1 MTAPDHTHQRRSVWS
16 LVTALLLLSLVYL
29 LHHFWFEPRQLLST
43 PLPSHQAPGTSA
55 IQVFFT
61 TPSLV
66 YPDIPN
72 WRTPPP
78 HEQAL
83 IADIDAAQV
92 SVDMASFEYNL
103 VSVGDALLRAQQ
115 RGVAVRLALD
125 REVLEKP
132 EQALWA
138 GRMEAAGI
146 PIAWEE
152 TTAFLHSKFF
162 VIDSGI
168 VWTGSWNVT
177 QNGTYRNNNNIVRIV
192 VPGIVEN
199 YAAEFAQMVDG
210 AFGKRKLSRSV
221 APMVECGDVRIEN
234 YFSPQDGVQQHV
246 LAHLDGAQ
254 QSIRFLSF
262 AYTSDA
268 VAQAMIERQVAG
280 VVVQGVFESRN
291 ARGTG
296 SQFTPLKQAGVE
308 VLEDGNCYTMHHKVI
323 IVDDRTVI
331 TGSYNF
337 TNRAEETND
346 ENLLIIDD
354 AGVVQQFLHE
364 FARVYR
370 QARYPKRC
378 E

>member
-1 MTAPDHTHQRRSVWS
+1 MPTPRQLPRLLSVWS
-16 LVTALLLLSLVYL
+16 LLVALGLLLLCSLLQRSTIEPHQLVTDSL
-29 LHHFWFEPRQLLST
+29 AGQPRQST
-43 PLPSHQAPGTSA
+43 TLR
-55 IQVFFT
+55 VFFT
-61 TPSLV
+61 TPTLV
-66 YPDIPN
+66 YPDLPD

-92 SVDMASFEYNL
+92 SIDLATFEYNL
-103 VSVGDALLRAQQ
+103 MSIGDALLRAWL

-162 VIDSGI
+162 VIDNRI

-177 QNGTYRNNNNIVRIV
+177 QNGTYRNNNNILRIV
-192 VPGIVEN
+192 MPGIVEN
-199 YAAEFAQMVDG
+199 YAAEFSQMFDG
-210 AFGKRKLSRSV
+210 SFGRQKDTLSSFPIIERGS
-221 APMVECGDVRIEN
+221 RHIEN
-234 YFSPQDGVQQHV
+234 YFSPQDGVAQHI
-246 LAHLDGAQ
+246 LTRLEHAQ
-254 QSIRFLSF
+254 QSIRFLAFS
-262 AYTSDA
+262 YTSAA
-268 VAQAMIERQVAG
+268 VAQAMLDRQAAG

-296 SQFTPLKQAGVE
+296 SQFGPLKQAGVD

-323 IVDDRTVI
+323 IIDERTVI

-337 TNRAEETND
+337 TNRAEDTND

-354 AGVVQQFLHE
+354 ADVARQFIQE
-364 FARVYR
+364 FERVYR
-370 QARYPKRC
+370 HAMYPTRC